1 MNAASQTTASETR
14 RDAGSDAATAVP
26 TLRPAVNV
34 MENEQG
40 IILYADLPGVSQ
52 QDLNISVEDKVLRIE
67 ADATLDT
74 PSGMRVA
81 YAEFRTPRYVRE
93 FALSSELDPQQI
105 DATLRNGLLTLT
117 IPRHEHA
124 KPQKISVDVR

>member
-1 MNAASQTTASETR
+1 MNATSQTASGEARSNAGTTA
-14 RDAGSDAATAVP
+14 P
-26 TLRPAVNV
+26 TIRPTVDV
-34 MENEQG
+34 LENEQG

-74 PSGMRVA
+74 PADMRVA

-93 FALSSELDPQQI
+93 FALSSELDPQKI
-105 DATLRNGLLTLT
+105 DATLRNGLLELS

-124 KPQKISVDVR
+124 KPRRIAVNVR